1 MSEKLR
7 KPYVIL
13 PIVAC
18 LTLLIFVCT
27 DLYRHF
33 FALSVYSN
41 VGSHFIDI
49 VMVICIAIFFD
60 ALFVIANLARKKYS
74 KWAMRLTT
82 IIFPIVLIVILVL
95 IPLTTREIG
104 RAAIQWSGTLTYVA
118 FGLEAVGFIIF
129 FLLLAP
135 SLRLKT
141 TIIACSVVLAVSVT
155 AISCWGSLGSSIVD
169 AATTHEWELDAPEY
183 ASKHLSRKYNCGVM
197 KADEYHDGKN
207 GGPSKESS
215 FMQVASRTDKK
226 SFDAYCEKVAASGYV
241 LTGSSDIETISS
253 RTFIKDG
260 KMLHVYYNSR
270 EKVTRIIT
278 DPVSASP
285 AAASYSYTVQPGDT
299 TAIYQYALM
308 YDDDCDDNYEYGGG
322 IERCGMD
329 YIIKLADNKLII
341 IDGGDICQAS
351 DSAIDGFYD
360 LCKEITGNE
369 DLTIACW
376 IGTHAHGDHVS
387 FFSKFLYRYNE
398 HIALE
403 RFMYNYPNWKEVDNG
418 NEDATYLLFR
428 RFEKYA
434 PDALQIKPH
443 TGETFTFGNA
453 KLEILYTHED
463 AFDYKVNKTKVYDFN
478 DTSTTY
484 RFTFNDNTTFMVV
497 GDMSAVAQQT
507 VANNYTAKTLK
518 SDIAQAAHHGFNE
531 LDVLYPIFDAEY
543 LFFPQG
549 YDNAVLGEN
558 KGAGRNYK
566 VAKKY
571 TAEENIFLI
580 NRETYGLIIAAD
592 GTITKDPTIRPYIG
606 PDFTNGQYFDG
617 SGY

>member
-27 DLYRHF
+27 DLYQHF

-41 VGSHFIDI
+41 VASHLIDFF
-49 VMVICIAIFFD
+49 MVVCIATFFD
-60 ALFVIANLARKKYS
+60 VLFTIACHARKKPS
-74 KWAMRLTT
+74 RLALKLTT
-82 IIFPIVLIVILVL
+82 ILYPIVLIVVLVVV
-95 IPLTTREIG
+95 PLVVRDIG
-104 RAAIQWSGTLTYVA
+104 RAAAQWSITMAYIA
-118 FGLEAVGFIIF
+118 FGLEMAGFIIF

-141 TIIACSVVLAVSVT
+141 TVIACSIVLAVSVT
-155 AISCWGSLGSSIVD
+155 AISCWGAIGTSIID
-169 AATTHEWELDAPEY
+169 AAANYEWDLDAPEY

-207 GGPSKESS
+207 GGPAAETS
-215 FMQVASRTDKK
+215 FMQVASRTDRKT
-226 SFDAYCEKVAASGYV
+226 FDAYCEKVLSSGYT
-241 LTGSSDIETISS
+241 LAGSSDIETISS
-253 RTFIKDG
+253 RTFMKDG
-260 KMLHVYYNSR
+260 KMLHVYFNSK
-270 EKVTRIIT
+270 EKTTHIIT

-285 AAASYSYTVQPGDT
+285 AAASYTYSVQPTDT
-299 TAIYQYALM
+299 TAIYQYSLM
-308 YDDDCDDNYEYGGG
+308 FDDDCDKEYEYGGG
-322 IERCGMD
+322 IERCGMG
-329 YIIKLADNKLII
+329 YVIKLADNKLII

-351 DSAIDGFYD
+351 DSAVDGFYD
-360 LCKEITGNE
+360 LCKEITGSD

-376 IGTHAHGDHVS
+376 MCTHAHGDHVS

-398 HIALE
+398 RITLE
-403 RFMYNYPNWKEVDNG
+403 RFMYNFPNWKEVDNG

-463 AFDYKVNKTKVYDFN
+463 AFNYRLNKTGITDFN

-484 RFTFNDNTTFMVV
+484 RFTFNDKTTFMVL
-497 GDMSAVAQQT
+497 GDMSSLAQKT
-507 VANNYTAKTLK
+507 VVNNYTAKTLK
-518 SDIAQAAHHGFNE
+518 SDIIQAAHHGFNG
-531 LDVLYPIFDAEY
+531 LDSLYPILDAEY
-543 LFFPQG
+543 VFFPQG

-558 KGAGRNYK
+558 TGAGYNYK
-566 VAKKY
+566 VVKKF

-592 GTITKDPTIRPYIG
+592 GTISKDPKVRPYIG
-606 PDFTNGQYFDG
+606 PDFKNGEYFDG

>member
-41 VGSHFIDI
+41 IGSHFIDI
-49 VMVICIAIFFD
+49 VMVVCIAIFFD

-95 IPLTTREIG
+95 VPLTTREIG

-226 SFDAYCEKVAASGYV
+226 SFDDYCEKVAASGYV
-241 LTGSSDIETISS
+241 LTGSSDIETVSS
-253 RTFIKDG
+253 RTYMKDG

-360 LCKEITGNE
+360 LCKEITGSD
-369 DLTIACW
+369 DLTVACW
-376 IGTHAHGDHVS
+376 IGTHAHGDHIS

-398 HIALE
+398 HITLE
-403 RFMYNYPNWKEVDNG
+403 RYMYNYPNWK
-418 NEDATYLLFR
+418 
-428 RFEKYA
+428 
-434 PDALQIKPH
+434 
-443 TGETFTFGNA
+443 
-453 KLEILYTHED
+453 
-463 AFDYKVNKTKVYDFN
+463 
-478 DTSTTY
+478 
-484 RFTFNDNTTFMVV
+484 
-497 GDMSAVAQQT
+497 
-507 VANNYTAKTLK
+507 
-518 SDIAQAAHHGFNE
+518 
-531 LDVLYPIFDAEY
+531 
-543 LFFPQG
+543 
-549 YDNAVLGEN
+549 
-558 KGAGRNYK
+558 
-566 VAKKY
+566 
-571 TAEENIFLI
+571 
-580 NRETYGLIIAAD
+580 
-592 GTITKDPTIRPYIG
+592 
-606 PDFTNGQYFDG
+606 
-617 SGY
+617 